1 MIRVR
6 QIKVPLEDEN
16 LKKYTAKKLNTKAK
30 DISQLKINKKSID
43 ARKKQDI
50 HYVYEVDIKI
60 KNENKYLKNKDVL
73 KTPKEKYI
81 EPIMGNKK
89 LKTNPII
96 IGAGPAGLFAAL
108 LLSQKG
114 YKPIVIERGEK
125 IEDRVKTV
133 EKFWQEGILNKNSN
147 VQFGEGGA
155 GTFSDGKLNTLVKDK
170 NYRMKKVFE
179 TFVKCGADEEIMYL
193 NKPHIGTDM
202 LRNVII
208 NLRKQII
215 NLGGKFIYNEAM
227 TDINI
232 KEGKIESITLNN
244 KETLPCE
251 VLVLAIGHSSRDTV
265 EMLYNKNLNITSK
278 PFAIGIRLQHTQ
290 NLINNAQYGD
300 VKLPPADYKLTY
312 KTKEN
317 RAVYSFCMCPGGY
330 VVNASSEENLLA
342 INGMSNHKR
351 NSGIAN
357 SAIIVAINEKDFG
370 QNPLD
375 GIKFQRKL
383 EKKAFELAKGKIAVQ
398 TLKDFKENKTSKEIT
413 NYKFKGD
420 YNFTDIN
427 ELYPAYITKSLKE
440 AIDYFDT
447 KIKGF
452 ADDSVTLAA
461 PETRTSSPVRILRD
475 DNLEANIKGIYP
487 CGEGAGYAGGITTS
501 AMDGLKVAEAIIN
514 KYRP

>member
-1 MIRVR
+1 MIRIR
-6 QIKVPLEDEN
+6 QVKVPLEEN
-16 LKKYTAKKLNTKAK
+16 VKKYTAKKLNVKPE
-30 DISQLKINKKSID
+30 DILKLKINKKSID

-50 HYVYEVDIKI
+50 HYVYEVDIDI
-60 KNENKYLKNKDVL
+60 KNENKYLKNKDIL
-73 KTPKEKYI
+73 KTPKEIYI
-81 EPIMGNKK
+81 EPKIGNQK
-89 LKTNPII
+89 LNKNLII
-96 IGAGPAGLFAAL
+96 IGSGPAGLFAAL
-108 LLSQKG
+108 LLSEKG
-114 YKPIVIERGEK
+114 YKPIIIERGEK
-125 IEDRVKTV
+125 IEDRIKTV
-133 EKFWQEGILNKNSN
+133 EKFWQKGILNENSN

-179 TFVKCGADEEIMYL
+179 TFVKCGADEQIMYV

-215 NLGGKFIYNEAM
+215 KQGGKFIYNKTM

-232 KEGKIESITLNN
+232 KDGKIESIILNN
-244 KETLPCE
+244 KETITCE
-251 VLVLAIGHSSRDTV
+251 ILILAIGNSSRDTI

-278 PFAIGIRLQHTQ
+278 PFAVGIRLQHPQ
-290 NLINNAQYGD
+290 SLINKAQYGD
-300 VKLPPADYKLTY
+300 IKLPPADYKLTY

-330 VVNASSEENLLA
+330 VVNSSSEENQIA

-357 SAIIVAINEKDFG
+357 SAIIVAVNENDFG
-370 QNPLD
+370 KNPLD
-375 GIKFQRKL
+375 GIQFQRNL
-383 EKKAFELAKGKIAVQ
+383 EKKAFELSKGKINVQ
-398 TLKDFKENKTSKEIT
+398 TYKDFKENKISKEIT

-420 YNFTDIN
+420 YNFTNIN
-427 ELYPAYITKSLKE
+427 ELYPEYITKSLKE

-452 ADDSVTLAA
+452 AGDTVTLAA

-487 CGEGAGYAGGITTS
+487 CGEGAGYSGGITTS
-501 AMDGLKVAEAIIN
+501 AMDGLKVAEKIIN
-514 KYRP
+514 KYMP